1 MLYARACVRIDV
13 RIVSMTHPGTSFR
26 PDIPVDFRTI
36 SFKAVLLVAAALIAI
51 CALDIWL
58 SFALSSM
65 AESAELTEPRQL
77 QPRYTAE
84 SNSAPARG
92 KRVNSPQLIST
103 MTVAQCG
110 HLRSPGERQGCM
122 VRASGGPWSYAPSA
136 TINGAA
142 TVIVGGNN

>member
-1 MLYARACVRIDV
+1 M
-13 RIVSMTHPGTSFR
+13 SHPGTSFR
-26 PDIPVDFRTI
+26 PDISADLGTI
-36 SFKAVLLVAAALIAI
+36 SLKAVLLVAAVLFAI
-51 CALDIWL
+51 CALNIWL

-65 AESAELTEPRQL
+65 AESAELNEPRQL

-92 KRVNSPQLIST
+92 ERVNSPQLIGT
-103 MTVAQCG
+103 MTVAHCG

-122 VRASGGPWSYAPSA
+122 VRAGGGPWSYPQSA
-136 TINGAA
+136 TIDGPA